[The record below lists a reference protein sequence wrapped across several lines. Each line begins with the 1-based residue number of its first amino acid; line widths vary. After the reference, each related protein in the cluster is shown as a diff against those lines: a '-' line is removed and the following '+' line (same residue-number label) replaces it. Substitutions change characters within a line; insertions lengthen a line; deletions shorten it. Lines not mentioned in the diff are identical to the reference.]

1 MRLASSSLLHH
12 LLLRLY
18 YPFLLLVGLVM
29 AGLIAYLTTFL
40 GQRGLLRPVLI
51 MGILLLGLTVLQVL
65 WAACFVW
72 SLPVF
77 SNEME
82 LRLPRKQNPVL
93 YEYVEQIAE
102 ERQLLGPDAI
112 RLAPD
117 TIAHVYEEQDGKKIL
132 VLGGLAIAALT
143 QEALAGVIAHEL
155 AHFAGGDT
163 RLSRRGFRRLLII
176 AVLES
181 RFHGQAAAYLNPL
194 LWLVR
199 LYHFSYRLAW
209 AAHSRAQEYAADRHT
224 VAQVGKYA
232 AGAALIYL
240 TVPERL
246 PWVRLSSI
254 AETCAATDQPMD
266 KIFAEQH
273 RLAKA
278 VTPVEWEEA
287 LRKELKERTTLF
299 DSHPCLKERL
309 AALGV
314 SPRKALQAALDQAGP
329 QALALLP
336 QWEKLEKELTC
347 RLMIAYREQH
357 FAKME
362 LWQMIRD

>member
-1 MRLASSSLLHH
+1 
-12 LLLRLY
+12 
-18 YPFLLLVGLVM
+18 
-29 AGLIAYLTTFL
+29 
-40 GQRGLLRPVLI
+40 
-51 MGILLLGLTVLQVL
+51 
-65 WAACFVW
+65 
-72 SLPVF
+72 
-77 SNEME
+77 
-82 LRLPRKQNPVL
+82 
-93 YEYVEQIAE
+93 
-102 ERQLLGPDAI
+102 
-112 RLAPD
+112 
-117 TIAHVYEEQDGKKIL
+117 
-132 VLGGLAIAALT
+132 
-143 QEALAGVIAHEL
+143 
-155 AHFAGGDT
+155 
-163 RLSRRGFRRLLII
+163 
-176 AVLES
+176 
-181 RFHGQAAAYLNPL
+181 
-194 LWLVR
+194 
-199 LYHFSYRLAW
+199 
-209 AAHSRAQEYAADRHT
+209 
-224 VAQVGKYA
+224 
-232 AGAALIYL
+232 
-240 TVPERL
+240 
-246 PWVRLSSI
+246 
-254 AETCAATDQPMD
+254 MD